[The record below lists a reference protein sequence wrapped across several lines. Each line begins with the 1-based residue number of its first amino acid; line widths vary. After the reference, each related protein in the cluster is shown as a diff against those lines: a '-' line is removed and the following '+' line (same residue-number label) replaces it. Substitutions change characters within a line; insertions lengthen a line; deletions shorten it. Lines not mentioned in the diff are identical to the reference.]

1 MIIDFEIRWGAG
13 RSGPVAIPPVDI
25 LPSPTLASG
34 PPACLCALRIVT
46 CRLFKL
52 WALCGPACPH
62 QN

>member
-34 PPACLCALRIVT
+34 PPACLCALRTKIT
-46 CRLFKL
+46 GGSWHLS
-52 WALCGPACPH
+52 
-62 QN
+62 N